1 MEKELKTLEEK
12 VNALTQFCL
21 RLRGEN
27 HQLRQDLAIMLNEN
41 KQMAEKVTSA
51 RDRLESI
58 MRQIPE

>member
-1 MEKELKTLEEK
+1 MEKELKALEEK

-27 HQLRQDLAIMLNEN
+27 HQLRQDLAVMLNQN
-41 KQMAEKVTSA
+41 RQMAEKVSTA

>member
-1 MEKELKTLEEK
+1 MEKELKNLEEK
-12 VNALTQFCL
+12 ISALTQFCL

-41 KQMAEKVTSA
+41 KQMAEKVSSA